1 MRLPNAFEFDYIP
14 YRSISIDTKIQ
25 PNAPG
30 RVLVIAMGFIILV
43 LAILIWYLR
52 NKTEK
57 IERRIEFEMTEVR
70 NGGLDNS
77 RTEIVQAHKFNEE
90 KEDQEKDL

>member
-1 MRLPNAFEFDYIP
+1 
-14 YRSISIDTKIQ
+14 
-25 PNAPG
+25 
-30 RVLVIAMGFIILV
+30 MGFIILV

>member
-1 MRLPNAFEFDYIP
+1 M
-14 YRSISIDTKIQ
+14 
-25 PNAPG
+25 
-30 RVLVIAMGFIILV
+30 LV

>member
-1 MRLPNAFEFDYIP
+1 
-14 YRSISIDTKIQ
+14 
-25 PNAPG
+25 
-30 RVLVIAMGFIILV
+30 MGFIILV

-90 KEDQEKDL
+90 NEDQEKDL